1 MRPPAPIAD
10 YLESLTRELRFD
22 PQLSRRVR
30 REVED
35 HLLDAV
41 ADAAATCPEDAA
53 HAAVA
58 RFGDPRLIA
67 RHYAPSS
74 LLQQTRRVGGIL
86 IFAIAAILVLM
97 KGRVALYEAMQW
109 RVNHDWLGGLGT
121 IGPLINRYVFEVA
134 IVLGILGWL
143 YIASRR
149 PAATI
154 DDDYR
159 HQLKR
164 SLLLSAAASALLI
177 ASIGLD
183 TILGGMRIVEAGM
196 SPAVAIPL
204 LSIAI
209 EVGLAGV
216 LIMGLYRIR
225 QRNALVASLF
235 AVYPARDDISR

>member
-67 RHYAPSS
+67 RQYAPSS

-109 RVNHDWLGGLGT
+109 RVNPDWLGGLGT
-121 IGPLINRYVFEVA
+121 IGPVINRYVFEVA

-149 PAATI
+149 LAPTI
-154 DDDYR
+154 NDDYR

-164 SLLLSAAASALLI
+164 SLLLSAVASALLI
-177 ASIGLD
+177 ATIGLD
-183 TILGGMRIVEAGM
+183 TILGGMRVVEAGI
-196 SPAVAIPL
+196 SPAAAIPL
-204 LSIAI
+204 VSIAI
-209 EVGLAGV
+209 EIGVAGV
-216 LIMGLYRIR
+216 LILGLYRIR

-235 AVYPARDDISR
+235 ADKSASCWK

>member
-10 YLESLTRELRFD
+10 YLDSLTRELRFD

-41 ADAAATCPEDAA
+41 ADAAAASPEDAA
-53 HAAVA
+53 HAAIA
-58 RFGDPRLIA
+58 NFGDPRLIA

-97 KGRVALYEAMQW
+97 KGRVALYEALQW

-121 IGPLINRYVFEVA
+121 IGPLINRYVFELA
-134 IVLGILGWL
+134 IVLGVLGWL

-164 SLLLSAAASALLI
+164 SLLLSATASALLI
-177 ASIGLD
+177 ATIALD
-183 TILGGMRIVEAGM
+183 TILGGMRIVDAGM
-196 SPAVAIPL
+196 SLAAAIPL

-209 EVGLAGV
+209 EIGLAWV
-216 LIMGLYRIR
+216 LVMGLYRIR

-235 AVYPARDDISR
+235 ADKGAGWK

>member
-10 YLESLTRELRFD
+10 YLDALTRELRFD
-22 PQLSRRVR
+22 PQLSQRVR

-41 ADAAATCPEDAA
+41 AEAAGICPEDAA
-53 HAAVA
+53 HAAIA

-74 LLQQTRRVGGIL
+74 LLQQTRRAGGIV

-97 KGRVALYEAMQW
+97 KGRVALYEALQW
-109 RVNHDWLGGLGT
+109 RVNPDWLGGLGT
-121 IGPLINRYVFEVA
+121 IGPVINRYVFQVA

-154 DDDYR
+154 NDDYQ
-159 HQLKR
+159 HELKR
-164 SLLLSAAASALLI
+164 CLRLSAAASALLI
-177 ASIGLD
+177 ATIALD
-183 TILGGMRIVEAGM
+183 TILGGMRIAGAGM
-196 SPAVAIPL
+196 SLAAAIPL
-204 LSIAI
+204 VSIAVEI
-209 EVGLAGV
+209 GLAAAV
-216 LIMGLYRIR
+216 IMGLYRIR
-225 QRNALVASLF
+225 QRKALVASLF
-235 AVYPARDDISR
+235 ADESASCWK